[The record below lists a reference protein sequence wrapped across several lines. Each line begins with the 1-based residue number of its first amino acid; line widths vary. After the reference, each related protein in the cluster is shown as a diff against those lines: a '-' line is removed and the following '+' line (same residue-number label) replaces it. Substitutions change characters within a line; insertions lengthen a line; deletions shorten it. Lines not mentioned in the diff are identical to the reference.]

1 MNPTLRKQ
9 ITREF
14 PELAAGY
21 HLPLMAEVLAI
32 PDAPKNGGI
41 NDNYRPRLAVNL
53 VLLNN
58 EYKSTGIL
66 LDAVPV
72 SIMGGGNERG
82 FFATPEKGTLVEVA
96 FLNGSPERPFVRSIL
111 GDRQTLPWID
121 EHTMAWQQDESVK
134 QTVDNAGNWTR
145 QTTNDITDKSH
156 THTTEAHSKIEI
168 IGEEIKRVL
177 QHSIEDIDGKKQ
189 IEATAI
195 HLLSTTVA
203 NLLALG
209 SINQA
214 AGEHIT
220 RSAGMAITD
229 HAKEDINQTAELN
242 IIQTATESIKATAT
256 KNIEL
261 TATDNINGSA
271 SKNIKLEAV
280 TNMELI
286 AAKVHLG
293 SSTDNVLKLLSEF
306 MQATIDG
313 FTAAT
318 LATVTCAAPGSP
330 SGVPLNAADFTTA
343 ITAITPLKTKL
354 DAITK

>member
-1 MNPTLRKQ
+1 MNPTFRKQ

-21 HLPLMAEVLAI
+21 HLPLMAEVLAV
-32 PDAPKNGGI
+32 PDAPTNGGI
-41 NDNYRPRLAVNL
+41 NDNYRPRLAVNI

-58 EYKSTGIL
+58 EYKRTEIL

-82 FFATPEKGTLVEVA
+82 FFAVPQKGTLVEVA

-111 GDRQTLPWID
+111 GDRQALPWID
-121 EHTMAWQQDESVK
+121 EHTMAWQQDESIK

-156 THTTEAHSKIEI
+156 THTTETHSKIEI
-168 IGEEIKRVL
+168 LGEEIKRIL

-195 HLLSTTVA
+195 HLLSNTVA
-203 NLLALG
+203 NILALG

-214 AGEHIT
+214 AGENIT
-220 RSAGMAITD
+220 RSASKEIVD
-229 HAKEDINQTAELN
+229 HATADIKQSSDA
-242 IIQTATESIKATAT
+242 
-256 KNIEL
+256 
-261 TATDNINGSA
+261 
-271 SKNIKLEAV
+271 NIKSTAV
-280 TNMELI
+280 KNMELI

-293 SSTDNVLKLLSEF
+293 STSDNVLKLLSEF

-318 LATVTCAAPGSP
+318 LATVTCASPGNPSSP
-330 SGVPLNAADFTTA
+330 PINAADFTA
-343 ITAITPLKTKL
+343 AVTAITPLKSKL
-354 DAITK
+354 DAVTK

>member
-1 MNPTLRKQ
+1 MNQAFRKQ

-111 GDRQTLPWID
+111 GDRQALPWID

-203 NLLALG
+203 NILALG
-209 SINQA
+209 SVNQM

-220 RSAGMAITD
+220 RSAGKEIVD
-229 HAKEDINQTAELN
+229 HAKEDLKQSSDEN
-242 IIQTATESIKATAT
+242 IIQTATK
-256 KNIEL
+256 
-261 TATDNINGSA
+261 
-271 SKNIKLEAV
+271 
-280 TNMELI
+280 NMEMI
-286 AAKVHLG
+286 AAKIHLG
-293 SSTDNVLKLLSEF
+293 SSSDNVLKLLSEF

-313 FTAAT
+313 FKAAA
-318 LATVTCAAPGSP
+318 LAKVTCASPGNP
-330 SGVPLNAADFTTA
+330 STIPINAADFTA
-343 ITAITPLKTKL
+343 AATAITPLKTKL
-354 DAITK
+354 DAVTK

>member
-1 MNPTLRKQ
+1 MNETFRKQ

-21 HLPLMAEVLAI
+21 HLPLMAEVIAV
-32 PDAPKNGGI
+32 PDAPAKGGI

-66 LDAVPV
+66 LDAVPIA
-72 SIMGGGNERG
+72 IMGGGNERG
-82 FFATPEKGTLVEVA
+82 FFAIPQKGTLVEVA

-111 GDRQTLPWID
+111 GDRQALPWID

-168 IGEEIKRVL
+168 IGGEIKRVL

-220 RSAGMAITD
+220 RSAGKEIVD
-229 HAKEDINQTAELN
+229 HAKEDLKQSSEAN
-242 IIQTATESIKATAT
+242 IKQSAT

-261 TATDNINGSA
+261 TATENINASA
-271 SKNIKLEAV
+271 TESIKIEAV
-280 TNMELI
+280 KDMELI
-286 AAKVHLG
+286 AAKIHLG
-293 SSTDNVLKLLSEF
+293 SSSDNVLKLLSEF
-306 MQATIDG
+306 MQATTDG
-313 FTAAT
+313 FTAAALT
-318 LATVTCAAPGSP
+318 TVTCAAPGSP
-330 SGVPLNAADFTTA
+330 SGVPLNAANFTA
-343 ITAITPLKTKL
+343 AAAAITPLKTKL
-354 DAITK
+354 DAVTK

>member
-1 MNPTLRKQ
+1 MGKKFAGHTMNQAFRKQ

-111 GDRQTLPWID
+111 GDRQALPWID

-203 NLLALG
+203 NILALG
-209 SINQA
+209 SVNQM

-220 RSAGMAITD
+220 RSAGKEIVD
-229 HAKEDINQTAELN
+229 HAKEDLKQSSDEN
-242 IIQTATESIKATAT
+242 IIQTATK
-256 KNIEL
+256 
-261 TATDNINGSA
+261 
-271 SKNIKLEAV
+271 
-280 TNMELI
+280 NMEMI
-286 AAKVHLG
+286 AAKIHLG
-293 SSTDNVLKLLSEF
+293 SSSDNVLKLLSEF

-313 FTAAT
+313 FKAAA
-318 LATVTCAAPGSP
+318 LAKVTCASPGNP
-330 SGVPLNAADFTTA
+330 STIPINAADFTA
-343 ITAITPLKTKL
+343 AATAITPLKTKL
-354 DAITK
+354 DAVTK

>member
-1 MNPTLRKQ
+1 MNETFRKQ

-21 HLPLMAEVLAI
+21 HLPLMAEVLAV
-32 PDAPKNGGI
+32 PDAPAKGGI

-66 LDAVPV
+66 LDAVPLA
-72 SIMGGGNERG
+72 IMGGGNERG
-82 FFATPEKGTLVEVA
+82 FFAMPKQGTLVEVA

-111 GDRQTLPWID
+111 GDRQALPWID
-121 EHTMAWQQDESVK
+121 EHTMAWQQDESIK

-145 QTTNDITDKSH
+145 ETTNDITDKSH

-209 SINQA
+209 SINQM

-220 RSAGMAITD
+220 RSAGKEIVD
-229 HAKEDINQTAELN
+229 HAKEDLKQSSDASIKLTAKKNINA
-242 IIQTATESIKATAT
+242 TATE
-256 KNIEL
+256 NM
-261 TATDNINGSA
+261 
-271 SKNIKLEAV
+271 KLEAV
-280 TNMELI
+280 KDIELI

-293 SSTDNVLKLLSEF
+293 SSSDNVLKLLSDF
-306 MQATIDG
+306 MKATADG
-313 FTAAT
+313 FTAAA
-318 LATVTCAAPGSP
+318 ATTVICAKPGDP
-330 SGVPLNAADFTTA
+330 SGVPVNAAKFTA
-343 ITAITPLKTKL
+343 AAAVITPLKTKL
-354 DAITK
+354 DAVTK

>member
-1 MNPTLRKQ
+1 MNPTFRKQ

-32 PDAPKNGGI
+32 PDAPTNGGI

-111 GDRQTLPWID
+111 GDRQALPWID

-203 NLLALG
+203 NILALG
-209 SINQA
+209 SINQM

-220 RSAGMAITD
+220 RSAGKEIVD
-229 HAKEDINQTAELN
+229 YAKEDIKQTSEEN
-242 IIQTATESIKATAT
+242 IIQTATK
-256 KNIEL
+256 
-261 TATDNINGSA
+261 
-271 SKNIKLEAV
+271 
-280 TNMELI
+280 NMEMI
-286 AAKVHLG
+286 AAKIHLG
-293 SSTDNVLKLLSEF
+293 NESDNVLKLLSEF

-313 FTAAT
+313 FKAAAVT
-318 LATVTCAAPGSP
+318 KVTCTSPGTP
-330 SGVPLNAADFTTA
+330 STIPINAASFTTA
-343 ITAITPLKTKL
+343 SSTIAPLKSKL

>member
-1 MNPTLRKQ
+1 MNQTFRKQ

-21 HLPLMAEVLAI
+21 HLPLMAEVIAV
-32 PDAPKNGGI
+32 PDAPAKGGI

-58 EYKSTGIL
+58 EYKSTEIF
-66 LDAVPV
+66 LDAVPIA
-72 SIMGGGNERG
+72 IMGGGNERG
-82 FFATPEKGTLVEVA
+82 FFAIPQQGTLVEVA

-111 GDRQTLPWID
+111 GDRQALPWID

-156 THTTEAHSKIEI
+156 THKTETHSKIDLL
-168 IGEEIKRVL
+168 GEELKRVL

-203 NLLALG
+203 NILALG
-209 SINQA
+209 SINQS

-220 RSAGMAITD
+220 RSASKEIVD
-229 HAKEDINQTAELN
+229 HAAKDLKQSSDEN
-242 IIQTATESIKATAT
+242 IKQVAT
-256 KNIEL
+256 KNIE
-261 TATDNINGSA
+261 SA
-271 SKNIKLEAV
+271 SSENIIHKAAKD
-280 TNMELI
+280 MELI
-286 AAKVHLG
+286 AAKIKLG
-293 SSTDNVLKLLSEF
+293 TESDNVLKLLSDF
-306 MQATIDG
+306 MQATTDG
-313 FTAAT
+313 FTA
-318 LATVTCAAPGSP
+318 LAITTVTCAAPGSP
-330 SGVPLNAADFTTA
+330 SGVPLNAANFTA
-343 ITAITPLKTKL
+343 AVAAITPLKTKL
-354 DAITK
+354 DAMTK